1 MHSPG
6 NNIKLIAARRTRS
19 MRAHALSTNFAV
31 DVRLVRNRM
40 RVSRKPNA
48 SLDLCNIPEK
58 FKITLELKVLGC
70 TIFAV

>member
-6 NNIKLIAARRTRS
+6 NNIKLIAARRTIRS

-40 RVSRKPNA
+40 RVSRKPNT
-48 SLDLCNIPEK
+48 SLCNIPAK
-58 FKITLELKVLGC
+58 FKIT
-70 TIFAV
+70 